1 MNPQKLL
8 EKINMEKNQK
18 RNQLENQSK
27 CVIF

>member
-18 RNQLENQSK
+18 RSLLENQSK